1 MLKLVE
7 CFEIW
12 ADWTDLPT
20 GAEIVYNS
28 GDFEYQMTRSWP
40 IQSPD
45 RITPKWCWT
54 EHFIQELSNASV
66 EFAWAQIRGRCLPT
80 APIDGVG
87 VHSKKTQE
95 RQTLCAASS
104 LLATCFWP
112 VYRFQLLPSAT
123 PPLGIVDHAH
133 HSNIFFLFSALRRR
147 CVSAWFLINWK
158 RQLRTDQYA
167 RVAQSTS
174 YDVNFG
180 ASKTSSSLADRITG
194 TNFYFYFRHKRNTRC
209 YV

>member
-1 MLKLVE
+1 MSDTIPGSGYTQMIVE
-7 CFEIW
+7 
-12 ADWTDLPT
+12 
-20 GAEIVYNS
+20 
-28 GDFEYQMTRSWP
+28 
-40 IQSPD
+40 QS
-45 RITPKWCWT
+45 I
-54 EHFIQELSNASV
+54 SNAFRTRPLNFS
-66 EFAWAQIRGRCLPT
+66 QIRGRCLPT

-95 RQTLCAASS
+95 RRTLCSASS

-194 TNFYFYFRHKRNTRC
+194 TNFFFFISDTKETRGVTSKYHLKAFFLVYYPLMMFC
-209 YV
+209 TIFSLFELFLPNSSLIK